1 MSRVSCASPNQAM
14 TRRLMLPC
22 VVVPRCGIPHRLLYV
37 EVSPRFARVLTIWR
51 LLCVSHHW
59 VALPD
64 SMMLASSPG
73 SYDRRARKLAALKQA
88 DTLYPSQ
95 SPMLGAGQRGEPK
108 APNDLDVLLGGDLML
123 PAMREASAY
132 RTANERE
139 RPLTRLHANLIE
151 LRGLKKHYPVKA
163 GVFRHAVGAVR
174 ALDGIDLD
182 IRRGECL
189 GLVGESGCG
198 KTTTGK
204 AIIRLHAPTAGQILY
219 HPRNGATDTT
229 LDLAVMSRYDLKRQ
243 GVRGKLQMVFQDPTT
258 SLNPRM
264 LVKHI
269 VAEPIRAQERL
280 GSRALEDRVL
290 ELLALVGMTRDHLLR
305 YPHEF
310 SGGQRQRIAVARA
323 IATHPEFLVLDEPTS
338 ALDVSVQAQILN
350 LLDELR
356 QRLGLTYLFVTHH
369 LLVVKYI
376 SSRLAVMYLGKVV
389 ELAPTEAVFSHP
401 RHPYTHALLSGI
413 PVPAIRPRGGR
424 IVLSGDVPSPVNP
437 PAACRFHTRCPFA
450 LNICREIEP
459 TMEEVAAG
467 HWAACHRQSEVERL
481 VKDQFG

>member
-1 MSRVSCASPNQAM
+1 MPPSGDRIQRRVPGGTGEQEDN
-14 TRRLMLPC
+14 
-22 VVVPRCGIPHRLLYV
+22 
-37 EVSPRFARVLTIWR
+37 
-51 LLCVSHHW
+51 
-59 VALPD
+59 VAP
-64 SMMLASSPG
+64 
-73 SYDRRARKLAALKQA
+73 
-88 DTLYPSQ
+88 
-95 SPMLGAGQRGEPK
+95 
-108 APNDLDVLLGGDLML
+108 
-123 PAMREASAY
+123 
-132 RTANERE
+132 ANE
-139 RPLTRLHANLIE
+139 NLIE

-163 GVFRHAVGAVR
+163 GVFRQAVAAVR

-204 AIIRLHAPTAGQILY
+204 AIIRLHDPTAGRIY
-219 HPRNGATDTT
+219 FYPSSVSGSSPSY
-229 LDLAVMSRYDLKRQ
+229 DLAAMSRRALKHQ
-243 GVRGKLQMVFQDPTT
+243 GLRGKLQMVFQDPTT

-264 LVKHI
+264 LVKNI
-269 VAEPIRAQERL
+269 IAEPLREQDRL
-280 GSRALEDRVL
+280 GSRELEERVL
-290 ELLALVGMTRDHLLR
+290 ELLALVGLTRDHLLR

-350 LLDELR
+350 LLQDLR
-356 QRLGLTYLFVTHH
+356 QRFGLTYLFVTHH

-389 ELAPTEAVFSHP
+389 ELAPTEAVFQRP

-413 PVPAIRPRGGR
+413 PVPEIQPTRRR
-424 IVLSGDVPSPVNP
+424 IVLRGDVPSPVNP
-437 PAACRFHTRCPFA
+437 PPACRFHTRCPFA
-450 LNICREIEP
+450 LTICREEIP

-467 HWAACHRQSEVERL
+467 HWTACHRHQEVEGL
-481 VKDQFG
+481 VRAQFG